1 MMKIANK
8 ILVFLLIITATLCV
22 DVSSASAYEGTV
34 ILCYH
39 DMPEE
44 VRLDN
49 YGVDQKSFIDAIE
62 YFKSHGYTFISLDDL
77 VKAKIGEI
85 TLPEKTILL
94 TFDDAYKSFYDFV
107 YPILAEY
114 KIASVLATRASPL
127 RERAP

>member
-94 TFDDAYKSFYDFV
+94 TFDDAYKSFYDF
-107 YPILAEY
+107 
-114 KIASVLATRASPL
+114 
-127 RERAP
+127 